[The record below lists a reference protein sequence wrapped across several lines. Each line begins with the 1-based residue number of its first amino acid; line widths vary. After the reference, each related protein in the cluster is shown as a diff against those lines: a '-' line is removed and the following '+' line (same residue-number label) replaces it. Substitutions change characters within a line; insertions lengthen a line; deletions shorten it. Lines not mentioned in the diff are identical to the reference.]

1 MHRAGLQASLVSP
14 PAVEKAQQLL
24 ERRGLHVCRFVKIAA
39 GALQGS
45 VGSAEFNLSLAP
57 PGGEL
62 DYVILARLL
71 SRHRMISLVLRKA
84 ILNLWRRNN
93 STELFSCCS
102 SCTLSTGPLQ

>member
-71 SRHRMISLVLRKA
+71 SRHCMISLVLRRPF
-84 ILNLWRRNN
+84 WTCGSGTTRRN
-93 STELFSCCS
+93 CS
-102 SCTLSTGPLQ
+102 RAAVPARYPQ